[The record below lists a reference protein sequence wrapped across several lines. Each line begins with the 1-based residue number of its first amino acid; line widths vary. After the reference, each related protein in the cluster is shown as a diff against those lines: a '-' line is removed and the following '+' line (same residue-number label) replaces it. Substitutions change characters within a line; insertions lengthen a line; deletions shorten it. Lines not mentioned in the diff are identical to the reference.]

1 MSALT
6 GLKCPECANQFD
18 ADQPQTICNACNSP
32 LVACYDLVRLGREMG
47 RGQISKRGAGI
58 WRWSVL
64 LPVRDP
70 AYQLSMGE
78 GDTPLLPIHKIA
90 ADLGLKDVS
99 VKDESPNPTGTF
111 KARGLAVAVSRAV
124 ELGLREF
131 VIPTAGNAGGA
142 LAVYA
147 ARAGLKAH
155 IFMPADAPTVNQHEV
170 LAADGDLHLVD
181 GLIDEAGRQ
190 AEIEAQAND
199 WFNVST
205 FKEPYRVEG
214 KKTMG
219 FELAEDF
226 EWDLPDVIVYPTG
239 GGTGLVGMWKAFEEL
254 TTLGWLNGKRPRL
267 VAVQSSGCA
276 PLVRALDEGADRA
289 RVWENAVTEAPGL
302 RVPSLFADRLV
313 LNAVRQ
319 SRGTG
324 VVVSD
329 DEIRAARDELSST
342 EGILACPEGAATLA
356 GLRHLVENGWLAS
369 DERVVLFNTGSG
381 LKYLT

>member
-1 MSALT
+1 M
-6 GLKCPECANQFD
+6 D
-18 ADQPQTICNACNSP
+18 
-32 LVACYDLVRLGREMG
+32 REK
-47 RGQISKRGAGI
+47 IAIRGAGI
-58 WRWSVL
+58 WRWADL

-70 AYQLSMGE
+70 TFQLNMGE
-78 GDTPLLPIHKIA
+78 GDTPLLPIPRIA
-90 ADLGLKDVS
+90 ADLGLKNVT
-99 VKDESPNPTGTF
+99 VKDESNNPTGTF

-155 IFMPADAPTVNQHEV
+155 VFMPTDAPTVNQLEV
-170 LAADGDLHLVD
+170 LAAGADLRLVE

-190 AEIEAQAND
+190 AEIEAQSND

-226 EWDLPDVIVYPTG
+226 GWSLPDVIVYPTG

-254 TTLGWLNGKRPRL
+254 DTLGWLDGGRPRF
-267 VAVQSSGCA
+267 VAVQASGCA
-276 PLVRALDEGADRA
+276 PIVRALDEGADHTRA
-289 RVWENAVTEAPGL
+289 WEDSATIAPGL
-302 RVPSLFADRLV
+302 RVPDVFADRLV
-313 LNAVRQ
+313 LNALRQ
-319 SRGTG
+319 SEGTG

-329 DEIRAARDELSST
+329 DEILEAQEELSST

-356 GLRHLVENGWLAS
+356 GMRRLVESGWLAP
-369 DERVVLFNTGSG
+369 DERIVLFNTGSG
-381 LKYLT
+381 LKYLS